1 MYNKTMETQKKY
13 DSANAAIEIEVG
25 RMENV
30 SDNTKE
36 ESQIAKYTVKDS
48 VFTSLFKD
56 KKYLLQLYRALHP
69 EDSETTEDELTDITI
84 KNILT
89 DGMYNDLGF
98 MVGDRLMILV
108 EAQSTWTMNIIIRAL
123 MYLVQTYH
131 DYFDREGADLYGS
144 RKVKLP
150 KPELYVIFTGERVA
164 KPETVSLTEEFF
176 GGEDCAIEVKVKM
189 IYGDDTWL
197 GPVSGEQSEKDI
209 ISQYIMFT
217 KVYNEQLKLYQR
229 TRKTITETIRI
240 CKDRNILREYLSSRE
255 KEVVDIMMTLF
266 DEERIMQTYVANKE
280 KEAVKENAKKTAE
293 RMLRTGKL
301 TVEEIAS
308 CCPELSIEDVQQ
320 MQEKMMQAV

>member
-1 MYNKTMETQKKY
+1 MYNKTMETQKKHG
-13 DSANAAIEIEVG
+13 SANAAIEIEVG
-25 RMENV
+25 RMENI

-69 EDSETTEDELTDITI
+69 EDKEITEDQLTDITI

-98 MVGDRLMILV
+98 MAGDRLMILV

-189 IYGDDTWL
+189 IYGDDAWL

-209 ISQYIMFT
+209 ISQYITFT
-217 KVYNEQLKLYQR
+217 KVYNEQLKLYKR

-308 CCPELSIEDVQQ
+308 CCPELSIEDVRQ